1 MRFTISPSA
10 QYLYK
15 NEAVVTIDD
24 IHVADV
30 YVGSGGILQPAVSTR
45 PASFFQVIDSYN
57 TTNKYIDNS
66 ETVNYF
72 IGSTNEGG
80 EVTNIYAPNLFDE
93 ESMIFTEPVSSIQ
106 YQCESWK
113 YYYDQRAYVLK
124 LADGSL
130 VYDGQDVEWIGIMY
144 GDDEVIVAGCT
155 EEPTSDS
162 LNLVFSD
169 TYAYVM
175 VAQSECALNG
185 HTYTYENVVEPT
197 CTSPGERKY
206 TCSVCGNEYAEEI
219 PKLDHAYTYTVQ
231 QEPDCTTPG
240 IWLYT
245 CSLCGD
251 QYTEQ
256 VDALGHDWL
265 ASETTPTSYAL
276 PEDAACPDCGGT
288 DFDFTLDQ
296 ASETYSCTCSC
307 GAEWTEQAVVTY
319 GQTTYTCSRCGE
331 TYVESEDPESGLFAS
346 IGNFIAN
353 GIGWVV
359 DKLGQL
365 VDSLSGINDIFADF
379 IETIKEKSGA
389 YPAFLG
395 AVIALLPEDLTT
407 VFWFGVIAFVVLAV
421 WKKWFS

>member
-1 MRFTISPSA
+1 M
-10 QYLYK
+10 

-24 IHVADV
+24 IYVSDV
-30 YVGSGGILQPAVSTR
+30 YVGSGGILQPAATTR

-72 IGSTNEGG
+72 IGSVDSGG
-80 EVTNIYAPNLFDE
+80 EVTEIYEPSLFDE
-93 ESMIFTEPVSSIQ
+93 ETMIFTEPVSGIQ
-106 YQCESWK
+106 YQCTEWK

-130 VYDGQDVEWIGIMY
+130 VYDGQAVEWIGIMY

-155 EEPTSDS
+155 EEPTSYS

-169 TYAYVM
+169 SYAYVM

-185 HTYTYENVVEPT
+185 HTYTYETVQEPT
-197 CTSPGERKY
+197 CTSSGERKY

-265 ASETTPTSYAL
+265 ATENTPTSYAL
-276 PEDAACPDCGGT
+276 PEDAACPDCGST

-296 ASETYSCTCSC
+296 VSETYSCTCSC

-331 TYVESEDPESGLFAS
+331 SYVESEDPDSGLFAS

-353 GIGWVV
+353 GIDWIV
-359 DKLGQL
+359 DKLVQL
-365 VDSLSGINDIFADF
+365 IDSIAGINEIFT
-379 IETIKEKSGA
+379 EYVEQMKEKAGE
-389 YPAFLG
+389 YPAFIS
-395 AVIALLPEDLTT
+395 AFIAIMPEDLMT
-407 VFWFGVIAFVVLAV
+407 VFWFGVIAAVVLAV
-421 WKKWFS
+421 WKKWFN